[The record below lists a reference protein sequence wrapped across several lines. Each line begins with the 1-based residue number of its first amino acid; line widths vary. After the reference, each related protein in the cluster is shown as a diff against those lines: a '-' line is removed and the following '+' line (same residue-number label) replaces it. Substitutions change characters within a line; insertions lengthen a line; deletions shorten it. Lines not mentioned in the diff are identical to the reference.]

1 MRLSLHGCSNHVLV
15 VFTKKNHVLVGFFFL
30 VKVLV
35 GLYYIVAQS
44 EIKIDYTRAL
54 KVRIW
59 TLIQTSREL

>member
-1 MRLSLHGCSNHVLV
+1 MWLSLHGCSNHVLGV
-15 VFTKKNHVLVGFFFL
+15 YQKKSRIGRFFFL